1 MSDPQTWQSAFSDL
15 AARVVAYLP
24 TLLLALVILVV
35 GWAVARLLATLA
47 RRLAHRA
54 GLDGVVERGGLA
66 EGLAQA
72 KITRPASD
80 LVALLIFWLVF
91 LVSLLLALETLGWT
105 LAILP
110 LQNLIS
116 YLPRVLAAILIVV
129 AGAWL
134 AQALGKVA
142 QAAVASMGVE
152 FHEGIGR
159 VVRGLLLVV
168 TAVLAVEQLG
178 LNLTFLTDALT
189 NLLTIVVAGLALAF
203 GLGGRDVTRNVLAGY
218 YARDQFAPGEGLV
231 VDGEVGTLESIG
243 TVNAQ
248 IAIGEEILVIPNTRL
263 TEGTVRVRKTAP
275 VEQESTNRYQSASHP
290 GSSPE

>member
-1 MSDPQTWQSAFSDL
+1 MMIDPQTWPSVVSDL
-15 AARVVAYLP
+15 TARAVAYLP
-24 TLLLALVILVV
+24 SLLLALVILMI
-35 GWAVARLLATLA
+35 GWAVARLLAALA
-47 RRLAHRA
+47 RRLARRLR
-54 GLDGVVERGGLA
+54 LDGAVERGGLA

-91 LVSLLLALETLGWT
+91 LAFVLLALEILGWT
-105 LAILP
+105 LAILL
-110 LQNLIS
+110 LQKLIA
-116 YLPRVLAAILIVV
+116 YLPRLLAAILILVI
-129 AGAWL
+129 GAWL

-152 FHEGIGR
+152 YHEGIGR
-159 VVRGLLLVV
+159 LVQGLLLTV

-203 GLGGRDVTRNVLAGY
+203 GLGGRDVVRNVLAGY
-218 YARDQFAPGEGLV
+218 YARDQFTPGEGLV

-243 TVNAQ
+243 TVSTQ
-248 IAIGEEILVIPNTRL
+248 ISVGEEILVVPNVRL
-263 TEGTVRVRKTAP
+263 TEGTVQVRKNAP
-275 VEQESTNRYQSASHP
+275 VEQESTN
-290 GSSPE
+290 

>member
-1 MSDPQTWQSAFSDL
+1 MIDPQTWQSAFSDL

-24 TLLLALVILVV
+24 TVLLALVILGA
-35 GWAVARLLATLA
+35 GWALARLLAALA
-47 RRLAHRA
+47 RRLARRV
-54 GLDGVVERGGLA
+54 GLDDAVERSGLA

-72 KITRPASD
+72 KITHPASD

-91 LVSLLLALETLGWT
+91 LASLLLALEALGWT
-105 LAILP
+105 LAVLP

-116 YLPRVLAAILIVV
+116 FLPRLLAAILILVI
-129 AGAWL
+129 GAWL

-142 QAAVASMGVE
+142 QAAVASMAVE

-189 NLLTIVVAGLALAF
+189 SLLTIIVAGLALAF

-218 YARDQFAPGEGLV
+218 YAREQFAPGDGLV
-231 VDGEVGTLESIG
+231 VDGEMGTLESIG
-243 TVNAQ
+243 AVNTQ
-248 IAIGEEILVIPNTRL
+248 VAIGEEILVVPNTRL
-263 TEGTVRVRKTAP
+263 TEGGVRVRR
-275 VEQESTNRYQSASHP
+275 ESQ
-290 GSSPE
+290 PETTRT

>member
-1 MSDPQTWQSAFSDL
+1 MIDPQMWQSAFTDL
-15 AARVVAYLP
+15 ATRVIAYLP
-24 TLLLALVILVV
+24 TVLLALVILLV
-35 GWAVARLLATLA
+35 GWALARLLAALA
-47 RRLAHRA
+47 RRLARRL
-54 GLDGVVERGGLA
+54 GLDDAVARGGLA

-80 LVALLIFWLVF
+80 LFALLIFWLVF
-91 LVSLLLALETLGWT
+91 LATLLLALETLGWT

-110 LQNLIS
+110 LQDLIS
-116 YLPRVLAAILIVV
+116 YLPRVLAAILILVV
-129 AGAWL
+129 GAWL

-159 VVRGLLLVV
+159 GVRGLLLVV
-168 TAVLAVEQLG
+168 TTVLAVEQLG

-203 GLGGRDVTRNVLAGY
+203 GLGGRDVVRNVLAGY

-243 TVNAQ
+243 TVNTQ
-248 IAIGEEILVIPNTRL
+248 IALGEEILVVPNSSL

-275 VEQESTNRYQSASHP
+275 VEQDTSRYKSASHP
-290 GSSPE
+290 ES

>member
-1 MSDPQTWQSAFSDL
+1 MIDPQTWQTAFTDL
-15 AARVVAYLP
+15 AARVIAYLP
-24 TLLLALVILVV
+24 TVLLALVILLV
-35 GWAVARLLATLA
+35 GWALARLLAALA
-47 RRLAHRA
+47 RRLARRL
-54 GLDGVVERGGLA
+54 GLDDAVERGGLA

-80 LVALLIFWLVF
+80 LFALLIFWLVF
-91 LVSLLLALETLGWT
+91 LATLLLALETLGWT

-116 YLPRVLAAILIVV
+116 YLPRVLAAILILVV
-129 AGAWL
+129 GAWL
-134 AQALGKVA
+134 AQALGKLA

-159 VVRGLLLVV
+159 GVRGLLLVV
-168 TAVLAVEQLG
+168 ITVLAVEQLG

-203 GLGGRDVTRNVLAGY
+203 GLGGRDVVRNVLAGY
-218 YARDQFAPGEGLV
+218 YARDQFALGEGLV

-243 TVNAQ
+243 TVNTQ
-248 IAIGEEILVIPNTRL
+248 IAIGEEILVVPNSSL
-263 TEGTVRVRKTAP
+263 TGGTIRVRKNAP
-275 VEQESTNRYQSASHP
+275 VERDTNRHESASHHE
-290 GSSPE
+290 S